1 MFPHDEV
8 ITIKYK
14 HGYLRPILKNKLFPM
29 TRNNRTQKKFQHVLQ
44 LQGELFS
51 HVLLLVTVVTT
62 AGNAQAKKF
71 NEDIYWKMVEN
82 KSLQLLNNELL
93 NLHIV
98 ANEEPI
104 FTACGLFSFDNSLI
118 CSVISQITT
127 YLVIILQVAKS
138 SGTTVEP
145 PMNAKSS

>member
-62 AGNAQAKKF
+62 AGNAQ
-71 NEDIYWKMVEN
+71 
-82 KSLQLLNNELL
+82 ELL

>member
-62 AGNAQAKKF
+62 AGNAQKKTF
-71 NEDIYWKMVEN
+71 IPEAFIYR
-82 KSLQLLNNELL
+82 S
-93 NLHIV
+93 
-98 ANEEPI
+98 
-104 FTACGLFSFDNSLI
+104 SLI
-118 CSVISQITT
+118 IDNKYVKVGVRIPTQSNKYHRT
-127 YLVIILQVAKS
+127 
-138 SGTTVEP
+138 
-145 PMNAKSS
+145 

>member
-62 AGNAQAKKF
+62 AGNAQ
-71 NEDIYWKMVEN
+71 
-82 KSLQLLNNELL
+82 
-93 NLHIV
+93 
-98 ANEEPI
+98 
-104 FTACGLFSFDNSLI
+104 
-118 CSVISQITT
+118 VISQITT

>member
-62 AGNAQAKKF
+62 AGNAQKKTF
-71 NEDIYWKMVEN
+71 IPEAFIYRSSLIID
-82 KSLQLLNNELL
+82 KSCSTYTSWPMKN
-93 NLHIV
+93 
-98 ANEEPI
+98 
-104 FTACGLFSFDNSLI
+104 LFSLPVDYFHLI
-118 CSVISQITT
+118 T
-127 YLVIILQVAKS
+127 
-138 SGTTVEP
+138 P
-145 PMNAKSS
+145 